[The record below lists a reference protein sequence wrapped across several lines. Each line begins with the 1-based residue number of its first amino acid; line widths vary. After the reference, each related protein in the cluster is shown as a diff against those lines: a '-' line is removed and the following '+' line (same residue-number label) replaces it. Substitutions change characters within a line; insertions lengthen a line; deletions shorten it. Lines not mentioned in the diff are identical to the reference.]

1 MTTRQNVGYGKDI
14 RVLKKRL
21 SPSDMSIGKA

>member
-1 MTTRQNVGYGKDI
+1 MITRQNVGYGKDI

-21 SPSDMSIGKA
+21 SPDMSIGKA